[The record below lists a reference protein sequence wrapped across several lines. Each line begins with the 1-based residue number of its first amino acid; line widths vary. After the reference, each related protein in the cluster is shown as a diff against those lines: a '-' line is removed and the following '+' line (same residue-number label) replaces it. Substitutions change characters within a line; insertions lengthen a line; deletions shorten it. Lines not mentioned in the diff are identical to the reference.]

1 MPSPI
6 YSLAFI
12 NIIESRVP
20 SESTFYS
27 VNKYSFL
34 SILFCI
40 PAPSGAPQNVRE
52 VEVTSTSIT
61 IQWDQVP
68 CIEQNSEI
76 TGYIVRYSNSTG
88 ETQMAAVQN
97 SQMFTASGLTPNTA
111 YSFQVAAVNSDDEV
125 GPYSSIL
132 EINTNLPIIGKSL

>member
-1 MPSPI
+1 M
-6 YSLAFI
+6 
-12 NIIESRVP
+12 
-20 SESTFYS
+20 
-27 VNKYSFL
+27 
-34 SILFCI
+34 
-40 PAPSGAPQNVRE
+40 
-52 VEVTSTSIT
+52 TSTSIT

-97 SQMFTASGLTPNTA
+97 SQMLKASGLTPNTA

-125 GPYSSIL
+125 GIFSCQIMIYARCVF
-132 EINTNLPIIGKSL
+132 IGKN